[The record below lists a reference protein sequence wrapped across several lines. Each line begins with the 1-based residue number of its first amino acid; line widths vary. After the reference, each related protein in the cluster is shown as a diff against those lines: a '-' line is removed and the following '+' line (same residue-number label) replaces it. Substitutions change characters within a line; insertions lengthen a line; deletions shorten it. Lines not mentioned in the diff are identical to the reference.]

1 MARLHR
7 RPHGAW
13 LWGALCGL
21 LFCNAPAKAHWM
33 NAQNGTL
40 NLVDDGAF
48 LVLSVAVSAVRG
60 ADDNGDGL
68 LSKAEL
74 HAHAEAVQTQVA
86 AGVQLLGAEGGLP
99 LQLIM
104 VDVTPP
110 DDAPDAGASQLL
122 VLGRFQ
128 LPGTVKAA
136 DSPVAVRNS
145 GLALRF
151 TLFGAK
157 AEEREQQIAVTAEQ
171 ESQLLRFTPGQAVY
185 ALFVDAAVRGN

>member
-1 MARLHR
+1 
-7 RPHGAW
+7 
-13 LWGALCGL
+13 
-21 LFCNAPAKAHWM
+21 M
-33 NAQNGTL
+33 NPQNGTL

-74 HAHAEAVQTQVA
+74 QAHAEAVQTQVT

-110 DDAPDAGASQLL
+110 DDAPAAGASQLL

-136 DSPVAVRNS
+136 DSPAAVRNS

-151 TLFGAK
+151 TLFGPK

-171 ESQLLRFTPGQAVY
+171 ESQLLHFTPGQAVH
-185 ALFVDAAVRGN
+185 ALFVEAAVRGN